1 MMRYL
6 NMYDS
11 ISCLNCM
18 ACMSACSME
27 NRMRMERDEGIT
39 LERGVND
46 YLPRSYYLRPWRRE
60 VGEYPNARL
69 LVAFEHCRHCENAQC
84 LNNCP
89 SGAIERRPGGQVV
102 INDSAC
108 IGCQTCRDVCP
119 FNIPNYDKQTGKAK
133 KCIGCYDRV
142 ESGMAPACVSTCPTK
157 ALISGPEDVVLSEAE
172 RRIKTYTKRLGKE
185 YIVYGKEKINRSVGR
200 LGWVSIAARE
210 DAEHYDLFAN
220 PAKATMIA
228 RDVLKVGGAVGAAGA
243 AAGAA
248 LHGLYIFSKRK
259 EQVKAAEEKTREV
272 PDE

>member
-1 MMRYL
+1 MRYL

-11 ISCLNCM
+11 ISCLNCL

-27 NRMRMERDEGIT
+27 NRMRLERDK
-39 LERGVND
+39 GVNLEKGVNE
-46 YLPRSYYLRPWRRE
+46 YLPGSYYLRPWRRE

-102 INDSAC
+102 INESAC
-108 IGCQTCRDVCP
+108 IGCRTCRDVCP
-119 FNIPNYDKQTGKAK
+119 FNIPIYDNQTGKAK

-142 ESGMAPACVSTCPTK
+142 EAGMKPVCVSACPTK
-157 ALISGPEDVVLSEAE
+157 ALISGPEDLVLSEGE
-172 RRIKTYTKRLGKE
+172 RRIKTYTERLGKE
-185 YIVYGKEKINRSVGR
+185 FIVYGKEQINRSVGR
-200 LGWVSIAARE
+200 LGWVSIAAKE

-228 RDVLKVGGAVGAAGA
+228 REVFKVGGFVGATGA

-248 LHGLYIFSKRK
+248 LHGLYLFARRK
-259 EQVKAAEEKTREV
+259 DQVKAAEKKTGEV
-272 PDE
+272 SDE

>member
-1 MMRYL
+1 MRYL

-11 ISCLNCM
+11 ISCLNCL

-27 NRMRMERDEGIT
+27 NRMRLERDSGINI
-39 LERGVND
+39 EKGVNQ
-46 YLPRSYYLRPWRRE
+46 YLPGSFYLRPWRRE
-60 VGEYPNARL
+60 VGEFPNSRL

-84 LNNCP
+84 LKNCP

-102 INDSAC
+102 INESAC
-108 IGCQTCRDVCP
+108 MGCRTCRDVCP
-119 FNIPNYDKQTGKAK
+119 FNIPIYDNHTGKAK

-142 ESGMAPACVSTCPTK
+142 EAGMAPACASSCPSG
-157 ALISGPEDVVLSEAE
+157 ALISGPEDLVLSEGE
-172 RRIKTYTKRLGKE
+172 RRIKNYTKRLGKD
-185 YIVYGKEKINRSVGR
+185 YFIYGKDYINRSVGR

-228 RDVLKVGGAVGAAGA
+228 RDGIKIGGAIGAVGT

-248 LHGLYIFSKRK
+248 LHGLYLLAKRK
-259 EQVKAAEEKTREV
+259 DEVKASEHDIKEDS
-272 PDE
+272 DE